1 MDFYHANWHSFKAG
15 VIKSCKQDSDKK
27 EVKKKYQ
34 LGLMIDGLCMQF
46 YVWMKNGEFK
56 WSPLSHI
63 MIISQRRL
71 AVKSL

>member
-1 MDFYHANWHSFKAG
+1 MDHYHANWPSFKAW

-46 YVWMKNGEFK
+46 YIWMKNGELK

-71 AVKSL
+71 AVKS